1 MFIEEGL
8 NPLPFHGKFE
18 ADFWESVSQ
27 SNKTVNT
34 HFSSQA
40 STSDFDGEDL
50 KMSSVY
56 KDGTE
61 IQPFTEGVSEKIF
74 YSTIYKCNEKN

>member
-1 MFIEEGL
+1 MCIEEGP

-27 SNKTVNT
+27 SNNTVNT

-40 STSDFDGEDL
+40 STCDFNSEDF

-56 KDGTE
+56 TDGKME
-61 IQPFTEGVSEKIF
+61 PFTEGVSEKIF
-74 YSTIYKCNEKN
+74 YSTI

>member
-1 MFIEEGL
+1 MNPDYMFIEEGL
-8 NPLPFHGKFE
+8 NPLPFHFKFE

-74 YSTIYKCNEKN
+74 YSTI